1 MAAGIIA
8 AVFGAAEAVLLK
20 KTLGFF
26 TSGEYT
32 AAVAFALIKLLLYG
46 AALPV
51 LVFLFPAHI
60 IECVIGYAAGLPL
73 SVMFF
78 FILNTI
84 NAGKASSGD
93 GKNESGNNN

>member
-8 AVFGAAEAVLLK
+8 AVFGAAEAGFLK

-60 IECVIGYAAGLPL
+60 IECVIGYAVGLPL

>member
-60 IECVIGYAAGLPL
+60 IECVIGYVFLYIKYNKRRQG
-73 SVMFF
+73 VF
-78 FILNTI
+78 
-84 NAGKASSGD
+84 GRW
-93 GKNESGNNN
+93 